1 MAKEK
6 KRKLKYDFASVDLLF
21 YIREKRIPLG
31 IITAAAFIISIF
43 ISLTITPL
51 FKASV
56 VMFPTTGVS
65 VSKSLL
71 ADNYSGRY
79 SIYEIG
85 EEEQAEKMLQVLYSE
100 EIRERITQKY
110 KLMEHYGIDAETRFP
125 KTKLYAKFKSNIR
138 FRRTPYMSVIIEV
151 MDKDPQMAADIANDI
166 SMLIDTVFNRMLK
179 QRSIEAYQLVE
190 KEYNELEDNMRK
202 MQDSLALLRKLG
214 INDYETQAERYHEAL
229 GKAILEG
236 NNTAV
241 RQLEDKLR
249 LLSRYGSQY
258 VSLRDQL
265 ENETLRLSKMK
276 QKYTEARL
284 EAEQTLPN
292 KYIIDSAYKAEKKAY
307 PKKSIIVIIS
317 TISSFLVGLTGLII
331 ADRFHKKIA

>member
-1 MAKEK
+1 MAKNK
-6 KRKLKYDFASVDLLF
+6 KRKFKYDFTSAGLF
-21 YIREKRIPLG
+21 YYMWEKRIPLG
-31 IITAAAFIISIF
+31 IITGAAFVISI
-43 ISLTITPL
+43 IVSLAITPL

-71 ADNYSGRY
+71 ADNYSGRTN
-79 SIYEIG
+79 IYEIG
-85 EEEQAEKMLQVLYSE
+85 DEEQAERMLQVLYSE
-100 EIRERITQKY
+100 EIRERITTKY
-110 KLMEHYGIDAETRFP
+110 NLMEHYGINAKSRFP
-125 KTKLYAKFKSNIR
+125 KTRLYDKFKSNVR
-138 FRRTPYMSVIIEV
+138 FKRTPYMSVVIEV

-179 QRSIEAYQLVE
+179 QRSIEAYRLVE
-190 KEYNELEDNMRK
+190 KEYIEMTDNMRG
-202 MQDSLALLRKLG
+202 MQDSLALLRNLG

-236 NNTAV
+236 NNAAV
-241 RQLEDKLR
+241 RQLEDR
-249 LLSRYGSQY
+249 LKVLSRYGSQY
-258 VSLRDQL
+258 VALRDQL
-265 ENETLRLSKMK
+265 ENESLRLSRMK

-284 EAEQTLPN
+284 EAEQNLPG

-317 TISSFLVGLTGLII
+317 TISVFLVGLTGLLTV
-331 ADRFHKKIA
+331 DRFNKKIV